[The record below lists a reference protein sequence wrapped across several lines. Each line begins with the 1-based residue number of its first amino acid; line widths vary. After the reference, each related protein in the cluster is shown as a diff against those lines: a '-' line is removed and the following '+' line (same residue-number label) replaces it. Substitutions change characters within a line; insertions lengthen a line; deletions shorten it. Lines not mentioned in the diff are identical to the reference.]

1 MNAHRLCHVRVAA
14 SSTTTEYKQQ
24 IHDQLHG
31 TATLP
36 ASPAALEVSFAVGP
50 SRNWT
55 NLWKPTID
63 ALGVLLGW
71 STPHHPWHTEDGR
84 ILDLALHGHVEPE
97 LRNDVL
103 ITIAVSM
110 LPTAIG

>member
-36 ASPAALEVSFAVGP
+36 TGPVALEVSFAVGP

-63 ALGVLLGW
+63 AVACFSAGRRRTTRGIPKTDAS
-71 STPHHPWHTEDGR
+71 ST
-84 ILDLALHGHVEPE
+84 
-97 LRNDVL
+97 
-103 ITIAVSM
+103 
-110 LPTAIG
+110 